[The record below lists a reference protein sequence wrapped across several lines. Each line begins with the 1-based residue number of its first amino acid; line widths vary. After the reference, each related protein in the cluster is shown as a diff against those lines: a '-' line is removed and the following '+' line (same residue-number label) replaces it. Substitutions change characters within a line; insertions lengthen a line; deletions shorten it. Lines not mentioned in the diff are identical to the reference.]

1 MNNRNNKLRVITNVG
16 GYLFFFLVIVWFR
29 YLKIKNSNNRLNPI
43 LLFLGDL
50 KNGPGLRNPKKDGY
64 GVGVGPGVRVCD

>member
-1 MNNRNNKLRVITNVG
+1 MGWIFV
-16 GYLFFFLVIVWFR
+16 FFLVIVRFR

-50 KNGPGLRNPKKDGY
+50 KNGPHLRNPKRDGY
-64 GVGVGPGVRVCD
+64 EVGVGAGVRVCD